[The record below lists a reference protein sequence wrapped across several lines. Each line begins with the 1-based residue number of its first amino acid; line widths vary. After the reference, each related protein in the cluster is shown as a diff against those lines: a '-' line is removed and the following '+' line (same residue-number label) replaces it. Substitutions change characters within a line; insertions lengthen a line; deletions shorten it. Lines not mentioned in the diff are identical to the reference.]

1 MRASSVTTG
10 VGWGGERVIKEE
22 RQQYIYTLTC
32 GFFQGPVEA
41 VLQRMA
47 GTGGRSVGGQR
58 RRRRRGRRGGGGPA
72 AAAAEARATRAERVA
87 EALVA
92 EMAGLAQV
100 RRDVMRSRRQGRL
113 DDALVVS

>member
-1 MRASSVTTG
+1 
-10 VGWGGERVIKEE
+10 
-22 RQQYIYTLTC
+22 
-32 GFFQGPVEA
+32 
-41 VLQRMA
+41 MA